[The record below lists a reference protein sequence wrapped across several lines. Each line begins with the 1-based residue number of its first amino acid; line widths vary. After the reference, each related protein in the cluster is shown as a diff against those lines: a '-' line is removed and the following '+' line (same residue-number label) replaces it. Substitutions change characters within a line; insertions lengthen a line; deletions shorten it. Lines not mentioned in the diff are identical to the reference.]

1 MRLADFILANI
12 EPILLEWEGFARSLA
27 PGAKMGVRAL
37 RDDAEAILRGCAR
50 EMQTSQTGAQQAS
63 KSKDHGGAGGAAGA
77 AHGAGRVGSGFN
89 INEVFSEYAALRASV
104 LRLWREST
112 PAADV
117 HDLDDVTR
125 FNESIDQSLAKAVAS
140 FTDRIDR
147 SRQMFLAILSHDLRN
162 PLTSISMSAQ
172 LASMQTKTDLA
183 SCEALSQIESS
194 VEAMSRLIYDL
205 MDFAAAGLG
214 TGMPLVMAPANLK
227 LLGREVL
234 DELKAANPNRTF
246 RFEARGD
253 LGCFCDGARLRQV
266 ISNLLGNAL
275 EHGSKED
282 DVDLSLASEGS
293 DIVVAVRNQGP
304 PIAPDLLPRVFEPL
318 VQDSSIDA
326 KRSRRPG
333 SVGLGLYIA
342 REIVTAHG
350 GTIDVESSAE
360 SGTLFTVRF
369 PHRQPEH

>member
-50 EMQTSQTGAQQAS
+50 EMQTSRTGPQQAS
-63 KSKDHGGAGGAAGA
+63 KSKDHGGAGGAAGT

-117 HDLDDVTR
+117 HDLGDVTR
-125 FNESIDQSLAKAVAS
+125 FNESIDQSLAKAIAS
-140 FTDRIDR
+140 FTDRIDQ

-162 PLTSISMSAQ
+162 PLSSISMSAQ
-172 LASMQTKTDLA
+172 LASMRTKTDLE

-194 VEAMSRLIYDL
+194 VEAMSRLINDL
-205 MDFAAAGLG
+205 MDFASAGLG
-214 TGMPLVMAPANLK
+214 TGMPLAMAPVNLE

-234 DELKAANPNRTF
+234 EELKAANPNRTF

-275 EHGSKED
+275 EHGSKDD
-282 DVDLSLASEGS
+282 DVELSLASEGS
-293 DIVVAVRNQGP
+293 NIVVAVRNQGP
-304 PIAPDLLPRVFEPL
+304 PIAPDLLLTVFEPL

-369 PHRQPEH
+369 PHRRPEH

>member
-1 MRLADFILANI
+1 MRTKAD
-12 EPILLEWEGFARSLA
+12 LESYR
-27 PGAKMGVRAL
+27 
-37 RDDAEAILRGCAR
+37 
-50 EMQTSQTGAQQAS
+50 
-63 KSKDHGGAGGAAGA
+63 
-77 AHGAGRVGSGFN
+77 
-89 INEVFSEYAALRASV
+89 
-104 LRLWREST
+104 
-112 PAADV
+112 
-117 HDLDDVTR
+117 
-125 FNESIDQSLAKAVAS
+125 
-140 FTDRIDR
+140 
-147 SRQMFLAILSHDLRN
+147 
-162 PLTSISMSAQ
+162 
-172 LASMQTKTDLA
+172 
-183 SCEALSQIESS
+183 ALSQIESS

-214 TGMPLVMAPANLK
+214 TGMPLVMAPVNLE

-246 RFEARGD
+246 RFDARGD

-282 DVDLSLASEGS
+282 DVELSLASEGS

-304 PIAPDLLPRVFEPL
+304 PIAPDLLPTVFEPL